1 MMDNNHERTKELLA
15 NIDRESDAIKT
26 TVYESRAELQ
36 ETLVKIPWNGR
47 DISDRNNERKKEG
60 IIKEEIP
67 LIIIIIEL
75 AG

>member
-1 MMDNNHERTKELLA
+1 MDNNHERTKELLA

-36 ETLVKIPWNGR
+36 ETLEKYLETGMIFLIEIMRGKIGTN
-47 DISDRNNERKKEG
+47 K
-60 IIKEEIP
+60 IKEEIP
-67 LIIIIIEL
+67 LIINIIEL